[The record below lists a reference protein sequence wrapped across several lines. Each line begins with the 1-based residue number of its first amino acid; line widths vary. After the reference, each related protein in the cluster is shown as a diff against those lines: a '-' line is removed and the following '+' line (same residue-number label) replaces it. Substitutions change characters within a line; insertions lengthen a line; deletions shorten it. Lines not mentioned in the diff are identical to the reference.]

1 VSPQFSDRTCETSP
15 GPQRLFDQHRG
26 RWDIPT
32 LALLALVLLAFG
44 VRVPALT
51 FENLFADDTFS
62 VLTGIQAFFE
72 SGNLLLGLL
81 LLSFSVLFPAAKMLT
96 IGVLWFAR
104 IDGRRRAE
112 LVRWLELLGKWS
124 LLDAF
129 VIAVLVGTVQLGIL
143 TQARAEPGIWLYLA
157 AIVLSL
163 IGTFLLQPL
172 VRTRE
177 KAEHHLPT
185 TGLWL
190 TIPCAVLYGAGL
202 SLPLIEVEKC
212 WFWENKFS
220 LLDGTTQLFARGE
233 LPLAI
238 ALVVFVLIVPTAR
251 FVGLVALRL
260 LRGTDSRAIVL
271 LRAIDKWSMVD
282 VFVLA
287 IFVVVSKLGAIA
299 TVEPRVGMWLLFA
312 AAVLSVADSVLLQRA
327 RRA

>member
-1 VSPQFSDRTCETSP
+1 MSP
-15 GPQRLFDQHRG
+15 GPQRLLDQYRR

-44 VRVPALT
+44 VQVPALT

-104 IDGRRRAE
+104 IDGQRRAE
-112 LVRWLELLGKWS
+112 LVDWLELLGKWS

-129 VIAVLVGTVQLGIL
+129 VIAVLAGTVQLGIL
-143 TQARAEPGIWLYLA
+143 TEARAEPGIWLYLA

-163 IGTFLLQPL
+163 IGTFLLHPL

-177 KAEHHLPT
+177 KPVPRMAKA
-185 TGLWL
+185 GLWL
-190 TIPCAVLYGAGL
+190 TVPCAVLYGAGL
-202 SLPLIEVEKC
+202 SLPLIEVEKML
-212 WFWENKFS
+212 FWENRFS
-220 LLDGTTQLFARGE
+220 LLEGTGQLFERGE
-233 LPLAI
+233 LALAI
-238 ALVVFVLIVPTAR
+238 ALIVFVLIVPTVR
-251 FVGLVALRL
+251 FVGLFALRL
-260 LRGTDSRAIVL
+260 VRRTDSRAIVL
-271 LRAIDKWSMVD
+271 LRAVDTWSMVD

-287 IFVVVSKLGAIA
+287 VLVVFSKLGAIA
-299 TVEPRVGMWLLFA
+299 TVTPRVGMWLLFA
-312 AAVLSVADSVLLQRA
+312 AAVLSVADSVLLQRT

>member
-1 VSPQFSDRTCETSP
+1 VSAQIPDRRGATSP
-15 GPQRLFDQHRG
+15 RPQRLLDQHRR
-26 RWDIPT
+26 RWDIPA

-44 VRVPALT
+44 VQVPALT
-51 FENLFADDTFS
+51 FVNLFANDTFS

-81 LLSFSVLFPAAKMLT
+81 LLSFSVLFPAAKMIT

-104 IDGRRRAE
+104 IDGQRRAE

-143 TQARAEPGIWLYLA
+143 TKARAEPGIWLYLA

-163 IGTFLLQPL
+163 IGTFLLRPL
-172 VRTRE
+172 VRMRE
-177 KAEHHLPT
+177 KAEHHLPA

-190 TIPCAVLYGAGL
+190 TVPCAVLYGAGL
-202 SLPLIEVEKC
+202 SLPLIDVEKC
-212 WFWENKFS
+212 WFWENRFS
-220 LLDGTTQLFARGE
+220 LLEGTTQLFARGE

-238 ALVVFVLIVPTAR
+238 ALVAFVLIVPTVR
-251 FVGLVALRL
+251 FVGLFALRL
-260 LRGTDSRAIVL
+260 LRRTDSRAIVL

-287 IFVVVSKLGAIA
+287 VLVVFSKLGAIA
-299 TVEPRVGMWLLFA
+299 TVEPRAGMWLLFA
-312 AAVLSVADSVLLQRA
+312 AAVLSVADSVLLQRKQ
-327 RRA
+327 RA

>member
-1 VSPQFSDRTCETSP
+1 M
-15 GPQRLFDQHRG
+15 
-26 RWDIPT
+26 
-32 LALLALVLLAFG
+32 
-44 VRVPALT
+44 PALT

-81 LLSFSVLFPAAKMLT
+81 LLSFSVLFPAAKMIT
-96 IGVLWFAR
+96 IGALWFAR
-104 IDGRRRAE
+104 INQRRRAE

-157 AIVLSL
+157 AILLSL
-163 IGTFLLQPL
+163 IGTFLMHPL

-177 KAEHHLPT
+177 KVPRDLPT
-185 TGLWL
+185 AGLWL
-190 TIPCAVLYGAGL
+190 TLPCAALYGAGL
-202 SLPLIEVEKC
+202 SLPLIDVEKG
-212 WFWENKFS
+212 WFWENSFS
-220 LLDGTTQLFARGE
+220 LLDGTRQLFERGE

-238 ALVVFVLIVPTAR
+238 ARVVFVLIVPTAR
-251 FVGLVALRL
+251 FAGLVALRVV
-260 LRGTDSRAIVL
+260 RGTDSRATVL
-271 LRAIDKWSMVD
+271 LRTIDKWSMVD

-287 IFVVVSKLGAIA
+287 ILVVVSKLGAIA
-299 TVEPRVGMWLLFA
+299 TVQPRVGMWLLFA
-312 AAVLSVADSVLLQRA
+312 AAVLSMIDSVLLQRA